1 MSNESRIDRLLS
13 TMLGWAEPKRAAAA
27 PGEAG
32 FGLPA
37 FAASDRVPES
47 VPMTVVEH
55 PDGRMSQYPPA
66 DRWDDWVEWDGK
78 RWPERVARR
87 YMLIPTVC
95 FNCESACGLLAY
107 VDRETLEVKKFE
119 GNPAHP
125 GSRGRNCAKGP
136 ATHNQT
142 YDPERIL
149 YPLKRVGE
157 RGAGKWK
164 RVTWEEALTD
174 IAAKM
179 RASRE
184 QRRDGIMYHVGR
196 PGEDGYTNRCIGA
209 WGVDGHNSHT
219 NICSASARLGYS
231 LWGGFDRPSP
241 DHANARVILLISS
254 HLETGHYFNPHAQ
267 RIIEGKMAGAK
278 IITMDPRLSNTAS
291 MSDAWLPTWP
301 GSETTVL
308 LAFANYLI
316 QQDRYDKEFVRKWV
330 NWEETLKAIVDGQLL
345 IANGQRG
352 DAGAASAISN
362 LQSSISN
369 SASALSFDLFDQA
382 LKLLYADFTLERAAA
397 EAQVPVERL
406 RECAEWI
413 ANCDGKLAT
422 HVWRAA
428 SIGNLGGWQVA
439 RALFFLNVL
448 TGSVGTPG
456 GTSGNEWNKFVPKP
470 YKSPPAVDAW
480 NELQLPHEYPLAH
493 YELSFL
499 LPHFLEEGR
508 GTIDVYFTRVYNPMW
523 INPDGFVWLKALR
536 DEEKIKCHVA
546 LTPTWNE
553 SAWFADYVLP
563 MGHAGERH
571 DLMSQETH
579 AGQWI
584 AFRQPVRRVALEK
597 LGRPVRYTYEANPG
611 EVWEENE
618 LWIELSVRMDPDG
631 SLGVRQWFESPYRP
645 GEIVTVE
652 EYYRWIFENSVPG
665 LPDAA
670 AAEGLSPL
678 AYMRKYGAFEVTREN
693 YVPYARPVA
702 GVDAAALEVD
712 AQGRVLKEG
721 KAAGVLVDGVPLV
734 GFDTPS
740 RKLEFFSPTMQRWG
754 WPEIEYTIPWPIK
767 SHVHP
772 DNIDIAQGEMLLLPN
787 FRLPTLIHTRSANA
801 KWLYEI
807 SHKNPVWMN
816 PIDARRLGV
825 TTGDLVRVTTEI
837 GYFVDSVWVT
847 EGIKPGIVAM
857 SHHLGRWRLEESAG
871 VNPGMSSLATLTEDD
886 DGAHRLNI
894 IHGARPWA
902 SFDPD
907 TSRIWWEDVGVHQN
921 LTHAVHPDPLS
932 GAHCWLQK
940 AMNVRKA
947 EADDRHGDVWVDTQ
961 RSMAVYR
968 EWLALTRSAVD
979 VSPDGTRRP
988 AWLKRPLKPVPAA
1001 YRLPARPFGRP

>member
-1 MSNESRIDRLLS
+1 MAAESKLDRFLDA
-13 TMLGWAEPKRAAAA
+13 TLGWATPKPASAAAMTA
-27 PGEAG
+27 D
-32 FGLPA
+32 FGLPR
-37 FAASDRVPES
+37 FAEASLQPDK
-47 VPMTVVEH
+47 VPMTVVEQ
-55 PDGRMSQYPPA
+55 PDGRMSQYPPV
-66 DRWDDWVEWDGK
+66 DKWDDWVEWDGK
-78 RWPERVARR
+78 LWPKRVARR

-95 FNCESACGLLAY
+95 FNCEAACGLLAY
-107 VDRETLEVKKFE
+107 VDKETLEVKKFE

-149 YPLKRVGE
+149 YPLKRVGA
-157 RGAGKWK
+157 RGEGKWK
-164 RVTWEEALTD
+164 RVTWEEALAD
-174 IAAKM
+174 IAGKM
-179 RASRE
+179 RASR
-184 QRRDGIMYHVGR
+184 QRRRDGVIYHVGR
-196 PGEDGYTNRCIGA
+196 PGEDGYTNRCISA
-209 WGVDGHNSHT
+209 WGIDGHNSHT

-241 DHANARVILLISS
+241 DYANARVILLISS

-267 RIIEGKMAGAK
+267 RIIEGKLNGAK
-278 IITMDPRLSNTAS
+278 LITCDPRLSNTAS
-291 MSDAWLPTWP
+291 MSDLWLPTWP

-308 LAFANYLI
+308 LAIANYLI
-316 QQDRYDKEFVRKWV
+316 QHDLYDKEFVRLWV
-330 NWEETLKAIVDGQLL
+330 NWEETLKAIVNCEL
-345 IANGQRG
+345 
-352 DAGAASAISN
+352 
-362 LQSSISN
+362 SISN
-369 SASALSFDLFDQA
+369 DQLPSGDASFTIHNSQFTIDNSTPLTFDLFDQV
-382 LKLLYADFTLERAAA
+382 LKTLYAEFTFERAAE
-397 EAQVPVERL
+397 EAQAPVERI
-406 RECAEWI
+406 RQAAEWI
-413 ANCDGKLAT
+413 GQCDGKLAA

-470 YKSPPAVDAW
+470 FATPPAFDAW
-480 NELQLPHEYPLAH
+480 NELHLPHEYPLAH

-508 GTIDVYFTRVYNPMW
+508 GEIDVYFTRVYNPLW
-523 INPDGFVWLKALR
+523 INPDGFMWLKALR
-536 DEEKIKCHVA
+536 DEEKVKLHVA

-597 LGRPVRYTYEANPG
+597 LGKPVRYTYEANPG

-618 LWIELSVRMDPDG
+618 LWTELSVRMDPDG
-631 SLGVRQWFESPYRP
+631 SLGIRQWFDSPYRP
-645 GEIVTVE
+645 GEIITVD

-665 LPDAA
+665 LPEAA
-670 AAEGLSPL
+670 AKEGLTPL
-678 AYMRKYGAFEVTREN
+678 AYMRKYGSYEVKREN
-693 YVPYARPVA
+693 YAPYAQTVA
-702 GVDAAALEVD
+702 NADALGVDK
-712 AQGRVLKEG
+712 QGRLLKDG
-721 KAAGVLVDGVPLV
+721 KAVGVMVDGQPRL

-740 RKLEFFSPTMQRWG
+740 RRLEFFSPTLLQWG
-754 WPEIEYTIPWPIK
+754 WPEREYTIPWPVK

-772 DNIDIAQGEMLLLPN
+772 DNVQIPLGEMLLLPN

-816 PIDARRLGV
+816 PLDAQRIGV
-825 TTGDLVRVTTEI
+825 ATGDLVRVTTEI
-837 GYFVDSVWVT
+837 GYFVDAVWVT
-847 EGIKPGIVAM
+847 EGIKPGVIAM
-857 SHHLGRWRLEESAG
+857 SHHLGRWRLEENAG
-871 VNPGMSSLATLTEDD
+871 VNPGMSSLARLDEDAR
-886 DGAHRLNI
+886 GAFRLNI
-894 IHGARPWA
+894 LHGARPWK

-907 TSRIWWEDVGVHQN
+907 TERIWWEDVGVHQN
-921 LTHAVHPDPLS
+921 LTHAVHPDPVS

-940 AMNVRKA
+940 ATNVRKA
-947 EADDRHGDVWVDTQ
+947 EPGDRHGDVWVDTN
-961 RSMAVYR
+961 RSMEVYR

-1001 YRLPARPFGRP
+1001 YKLPAQPFGR